1 MNLANLVRRAAD
13 RFPQGVATICGERR
27 RDWFT
32 VEGRIAQ
39 LAGALK
45 NLGLAPGDRVALLA
59 LNSDRYLESL
69 FASMWADGVVV
80 PMNIRW
86 SVAENL
92 YSIEDSTPEV
102 LLVDDIFLPH
112 ARAIC
117 EQTDQIKHVIYLGES
132 ETPADLLGTKT
143 LLDYET
149 LLAEAEPLPMGDRG
163 GDDLAGIFYTGGTTG
178 FPKGVM
184 LSHANLL
191 HSALYGLPEFDL
203 DNEGV
208 YLHAAPMFHL
218 ADGSQGVGVTLAGAT
233 HAFIPAF
240 DPEAT
245 LRAIDTYRVTN
256 ILLVPTMLQMLFDH
270 PRFADYDIS
279 SLELIVYG
287 ASPMP
292 RALLERIMQTIP
304 EVQLVQGYGQT
315 ELAPICT
322 LLLPE
327 DHQLD
332 GPLAHRRSSVGRPAV
347 GIEVK
352 IVDDEIHRLPT
363 GETGEIAVRG
373 KNTMMG
379 YWNKP
384 EQTAATLVD
393 GWVLTGDAGYFDED
407 GYLYLIDRV
416 KDMIITGGENV
427 FSVEVENT
435 LISHPGVEMAAVIG
449 IPSEEWG
456 ESVHGIVI
464 ADPDNTP
471 TEEELIAHC
480 KERIAGYKC
489 PKGITFRNE
498 EFPLS
503 GAGKVLKTELREPF
517 WAGNTKGIN

>member
-1 MNLANLVRRAAD
+1 
-13 RFPQGVATICGERR
+13 
-27 RDWFT
+27 
-32 VEGRIAQ
+32 
-39 LAGALK
+39 
-45 NLGLAPGDRVALLA
+45 
-59 LNSDRYLESL
+59 
-69 FASMWADGVVV
+69 
-80 PMNIRW
+80 
-86 SVAENL
+86 
-92 YSIEDSTPEV
+92 
-102 LLVDDIFLPH
+102 
-112 ARAIC
+112 
-117 EQTDQIKHVIYLGES
+117 VIYLGEG
-132 ETPADLLGTKT
+132 ETPADLLGSQN

-149 LLAEAEPLPMGDRG
+149 LLAEAESLPMGERG
-163 GDDLAGIFYTGGTTG
+163 GGDLAGIYYTGGTTG

-191 HSALYGLPEFDL
+191 HSALYGLPDFGS
-203 DNEGV
+203 DNEAV

-218 ADGSQGVGVTLAGAT
+218 ADGSLGVGVTLAGAT
-233 HAFIPAF
+233 HVFIPAF

-245 LRAIDTYRVTN
+245 LRAIDTYRVTG

-279 SLELIVYG
+279 SLALIVYG

-292 RALLERIMQTIP
+292 QALLERIMQTIP
-304 EVQLVQGYGQT
+304 EMQLVQGYGQT

-322 LLLPE
+322 LLMPE

-332 GPLAHRRSSVGRPAV
+332 GPLVHRRGSVGRPVV
-347 GIEVK
+347 GVEVK
-352 IVDDEIHRLPT
+352 IVDEELNSVAT
-363 GETGEIAVRG
+363 GETGQIAVRG
-373 KNTMMG
+373 NNTMMG

-407 GYLYLIDRV
+407 GYLYLMDRV

-427 FSVEVENT
+427 FSVEVENALT
-435 LISHPGVEMAAVIG
+435 SHPGVQMAAVIG

-456 ESVHGIVI
+456 EAVHGIVI

-471 TEEELIAHC
+471 TEKELIAHC

-489 PKGITFRNE
+489 PKGITFRSE

-503 GAGKVLKTELREPF
+503 GAGKVLKTELRKPF
-517 WAGNTKGIN
+517 WEGHAKGVN

>member
-1 MNLANLVRRAAD
+1 MLRGQSAR
-13 RFPQGVATICGERR
+13 
-27 RDWFT
+27 
-32 VEGRIAQ
+32 
-39 LAGALK
+39 
-45 NLGLAPGDRVALLA
+45 PG
-59 LNSDRYLESL
+59 
-69 FASMWADGVVV
+69 
-80 PMNIRW
+80 
-86 SVAENL
+86 
-92 YSIEDSTPEV
+92 
-102 LLVDDIFLPH
+102 
-112 ARAIC
+112 
-117 EQTDQIKHVIYLGES
+117 
-132 ETPADLLGTKT
+132 
-143 LLDYET
+143 
-149 LLAEAEPLPMGDRG
+149 
-163 GDDLAGIFYTGGTTG
+163 
-178 FPKGVM
+178 
-184 LSHANLL
+184 
-191 HSALYGLPEFDL
+191 
-203 DNEGV
+203 
-208 YLHAAPMFHL
+208 
-218 ADGSQGVGVTLAGAT
+218 
-233 HAFIPAF
+233 F
-240 DPEAT
+240 DPDAFLELIEKERITA
-245 LRAIDTYRVTN
+245 VN
-256 ILLVPTMLQMLFDH
+256 MVPTMLQMLFDH

-292 RALLERIMQTIP
+292 KALLERIMQTIP
-304 EVQLVQGYGQT
+304 EVQLMQGYGQT

-322 LLLPE
+322 VLLPE

-352 IVDDEIHRLPT
+352 IVDDEIRRLPT

-393 GWVLTGDAGYFDED
+393 GWVLTGDVGYFDED

-427 FSVEVENT
+427 FSVEVENALT
-435 LISHPGVEMAAVIG
+435 SHPGVQMAAVIG

-480 KERIAGYKC
+480 KGRIAGYKC
-489 PKGITFRNE
+489 PKEITFRNG

-503 GAGKVLKTELREPF
+503 GAGKVLKTELRKPF
-517 WAGNTKGIN
+517 WEGYEKGIS